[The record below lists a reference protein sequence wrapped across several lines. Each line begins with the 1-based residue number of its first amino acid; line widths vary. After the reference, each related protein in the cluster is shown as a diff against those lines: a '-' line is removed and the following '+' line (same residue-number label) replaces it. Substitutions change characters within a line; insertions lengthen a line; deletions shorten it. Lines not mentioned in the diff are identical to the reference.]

1 MKKRRFQFGGNI
13 EETVPASRPNID
25 QRTPSGVRSVS
36 SPVAPV
42 KSDVQGAMKHGGEL
56 KKMMSKRSKV
66 KRMAV
71 GGMSAPMG
79 KRGAPPPGQG
89 KGGSPGAQGKGGA
102 PGQGMGQGQGKGPVP
117 GGFMGGGAGQGQ
129 GKGTGPGGKPDGMR
143 YPMGGPGGLGLGAGG
158 MPMGGGMGGRGGM
171 GPGEVGGGPA
181 YLQDYAQ
188 RMGARTGQDGGQF
201 GMGPMGV
208 PLSDAS
214 ARAAFDQQMA
224 GYPADQRDAVRAMI
238 TRARPAGMKKGGKV
252 SASSYNDMTGGAG
265 GAMGRLQKTSIASK
279 TVSQKLKKGGKV
291 KGYAGGNVVTADDNK
306 TFNKAFADARRD
318 KADAFMWHG
327 TKYTTKLASGEKG
340 DEPTYASQR
349 AAQPGPD
356 VDVYGDAA
364 RNRGKGG
371 GRGGPTTGG
380 EAQMREM
387 GLYPFGTDS
396 NNVDTVRDEKYA
408 KDNRGKSGGR
418 SGTARENTNARADA
432 AARSME
438 SKIRKNESSMAERDA
453 AYNSMKDDA
462 FRAMLQRKQNTSA
475 IGGGMGEEPVYPMNS
490 EEMRNA
496 ASEMGATA
504 GGMRRGGKAKM
515 AKGGKVE
522 NFEGSAKDMAQ
533 DEKMAKARG
542 MTLKQWEK
550 SSADVKHDA
559 KEGMKK
565 GGKVKKMAKGGYASG
580 GMSIAQ
586 DGMKGA
592 LRSKPSAMAKGGYAK
607 GGKMTEGSPRDEARD
622 MRQDR
627 PQAKKAKMSMAK
639 FENSAKDIDK
649 MAKGGKA
656 SSHAKGCKCMA
667 CGGMAKMAKGGKV
680 GMTFGKPL
688 PGTKVSSQKIRSTV
702 STAGANMK
710 KDGMKGSLRA
720 KASGAKGTAMMKPLG
735 MTKMAK
741 GGKVRGAGIAQ
752 RGTKFIGEV

>member
-13 EETVPASRPNID
+13 EETVPASRPNIN

-89 KGGSPGAQGKGGA
+89 KGGSPGQGMGQGQGKGGS
-102 PGQGMGQGQGKGPVP
+102 PGQGQGKGPVP

-129 GKGTGPGGKPDGMR
+129 GKGTGPGGKPDYVR
-143 YPMGGPGGLGLGAGG
+143 YPMGGLGGLGLGAGG
-158 MPMGGGMGGRGGM
+158 MPMGGGMNGM
-171 GPGEVGGGPA
+171 PLLGLGSSAGPQA
-181 YLQDYAQ
+181 I
-188 RMGARTGQDGGQF
+188 
-201 GMGPMGV
+201 
-208 PLSDAS
+208 
-214 ARAAFDQQMA
+214 QQS
-224 GYPADQRDAVRAMI
+224 
-238 TRARPAGMKKGGKV
+238 RPPGMKKGGKV

-265 GAMGRLQKTSIASK
+265 GGMGRLQKTSIASK

-291 KGYAGGNVVTADDNK
+291 RGYAGGNVVTADDDK
-306 TFNKAFADARRD
+306 TFKKAFADARRD
-318 KADAFMWHG
+318 RADAFMWHG
-327 TKYTTKLASGEKG
+327 TKYTTELGSGPSSKDIARKAMEK
-340 DEPTYASQR
+340 P
-349 AAQPGPD
+349 
-356 VDVYGDAA
+356 
-364 RNRGKGG
+364 RNVGG

-432 AARSME
+432 AARDME
-438 SKIRKNESSMAERDA
+438 SKIRKTEGSMAERDA

-515 AKGGKVE
+515 AKGGKVK

-533 DEKMAKARG
+533 DKKMAKARG

-550 SSADVKHDA
+550 SSADVKHDT

-565 GGKVKKMAKGGYASG
+565 GGHVKGCACMSCGGKAKKMAMGGYASG

-592 LRSKPSAMAKGGYAK
+592 LRSKPSA
-607 GGKMTEGSPRDEARD
+607 
-622 MRQDR
+622 
-627 PQAKKAKMSMAK
+627 
-639 FENSAKDIDK
+639 
-649 MAKGGKA
+649 
-656 SSHAKGCKCMA
+656 
-667 CGGMAKMAKGGKV
+667 MAKGGKV

-702 STAGANMK
+702 STDGANMK
-710 KDGMKGSLRA
+710 KDGVKGQLRA
-720 KASGAKGTAMMKPLG
+720 KASGAKGVAMMKSLG